1 MDIHESRGMA
11 EQESKAIVTDGRL
24 SAIEFSWLPEERLN
38 EDTERFEIIGTLSR
52 MFSRH
57 YSQRANG
64 EPDSVQ
70 IELEH
75 RPNWFAPLVSSDH
88 KSDAL
93 PLWRFIQQPLA
104 VKTANKS

>member
-1 MDIHESRGMA
+1 M
-11 EQESKAIVTDGRL
+11 
-24 SAIEFSWLPEERLN
+24 
-38 EDTERFEIIGTLSR
+38 
-52 MFSRH
+52 
-57 YSQRANG
+57 
-64 EPDSVQ
+64 Q

-93 PLWRFIQQPLA
+93 PLSRFIQQPLA